1 MRHGIT
7 ISDRDKE
14 EMLGFFARGVAD
26 GQPPSWISWVVYD
39 NTTDDPEITGS
50 PVSSEESDEE
60 YHPFVHLRENPDG
73 KRCRCGSTTHLT
85 VNSHACPLN
94 PRNRDDKDDAT
105 GESKNTD
112 DQPGAEKGDTAAAD
126 GSAAAADESAAAADG
141 NAAAADGSAA
151 AADDSA
157 AAADD
162 SDTPDEEEQQT
173 LAEIAAALPVR
184 RRRSKRLGVSAR
196 KRRLITDTNNTKAKS
211 QTIQLGAE
219 VVSSGSRWNLPANTK
234 FKGVVVARK
243 NRRGVSTFDVKWQ
256 DGVVE
261 YMNEDDIR
269 PMCVNHT

>member
-1 MRHGIT
+1 MHHGIT

-50 PVSSEESDEE
+50 PVSSEESDGE

-126 GSAAAADESAAAADG
+126 ES
-141 NAAAADGSAA
+141 AAAADGSAA

-269 PMCVNHT
+269 PMCANHT

>member
-39 NTTDDPEITGS
+39 RTTDDPEIPGS
-50 PVSSEESDEE
+50 PVSSEETDEE

-94 PRNRDDKDDAT
+94 PRNRDDKDDGT

-112 DQPGAEKGDTAAAD
+112 DQPGADTAAAD
-126 GSAAAADESAAAADG
+126 GSAAAAD
-141 NAAAADGSAA
+141 
-151 AADDSA
+151 DSE
-157 AAADD
+157 
-162 SDTPDEEEQQT
+162 TPDEEEEQT
-173 LAEIAAALPVR
+173 LAEIAAALPAT

-196 KRRLITDTNNTKAKS
+196 KRRLITNTNNTNAVC
-211 QTIQLGAE
+211 QNIQLGTE
-219 VVSSGSRWNLPANTK
+219 VVSSGTRWNLSANTK
-234 FKGVVVARK
+234 FKGVIVARK
-243 NRRGVSTFDVKWQ
+243 KRKGVSTFDVKWQ

-269 PMCVNHT
+269 SMCVNR